1 MKEFWSNRLAST
13 DPPLEMAQTRIPDIP
28 DQTGFL
34 ERWNEFH
41 QGYRIAKLPD
51 GSEQRMPVIGEP
63 FGEVS
68 PGFLPRTLDQLRQ
81 GVENDARRPE
91 NRLRRRRLTAEEERP
106 AEPQQSL
113 EAALDSLIAEASD
126 DETPRPS
133 AEPVP
138 AVARASQATSTSP
151 VPEQAQEHQW
161 PPSIHEQ
168 LADLERMNRDR
179 LARQA
184 QLVSQRVAQREADRQ
199 QEAQEYARR
208 RAVRAAHLEA
218 YREASNSS
226 RGEARLQRA
235 RERFARVFG
244 TPEDIQQDDYES
256 PLSTM
261 YNRAYDRYNQAE
273 TRRAT
278 DTSTAPPLEGLSQQE
293 RRDIEENILW
303 GVMRESASEANPENN
318 VWSYSPRGD
327 SLGAAPRSGQTAL
340 LNGVNAPDDTNRSDA
355 LRGTQAAS
363 QIPFTEPHSPSTGSL
378 EVLREQQA
386 RFQGLLAYRREQFE
400 RLLPDSQPADTQITG
415 QLNDAVGVAAGP
427 AQSVSP
433 SSSSGGNGSGM
444 SQIQASIQQITS
456 ELHRLRLASEAIT
469 SARHSM
475 HSHFQPQP
483 EQPPQ
488 TLDNQPG
495 RPPPMSE
502 EEMTIKAECQ
512 VCYQQLAN
520 IALLPCGHMVLCQW
534 CADVVIPVKH
544 THLPI
549 RPSKCP
555 MCRKTVKQRFKIHMG

>member
-1 MKEFWSNRLAST
+1 M
-13 DPPLEMAQTRIPDIP
+13 
-28 DQTGFL
+28 
-34 ERWNEFH
+34 
-41 QGYRIAKLPD
+41 AKLPD

-68 PGFLPRTLDQLRQ
+68 PGFLPRTLDQLRR

-91 NRLRRRRLTAEEERP
+91 NRLRRRRLTAEEDRP
-106 AEPQQSL
+106 AELQQSL

-126 DETPRPS
+126 DETLQSS

-138 AVARASQATSTSP
+138 AVARVSQATSTP
-151 VPEQAQEHQW
+151 VVQSLQER
-161 PPSIHEQ
+161 

-179 LARQA
+179 LRQQA
-184 QLVSQRVAQREADRQ
+184 QLVSERVTQREAERAALREVERQ
-199 QEAQEYARR
+199 QEAQERARR
-208 RAVRAAHLEA
+208 QAVRAANLEA
-218 YREASNSS
+218 YRDASSS
-226 RGEARLQRA
+226 LRGEARLQRA

-278 DTSTAPPLEGLSQQE
+278 DTTSAPPLEGLSQQE

-303 GVMRESASEANPENN
+303 GVMRESANEVSPENN
-318 VWSYSPRGD
+318 VWSYSPRVD
-327 SLGAAPRSGQTAL
+327 SLGAAPRSDQTAL
-340 LNGVNAPDDTNRSDA
+340 RDGVDATDDTNRSDA
-355 LRGTQAAS
+355 LRGLQPVS
-363 QIPFTEPHSPSTGSL
+363 QTPLTEPYSPSTGSL

-386 RFQGLLAYRREQFE
+386 RFQGLLAHRREQFE
-400 RLLPDSQPADTQITG
+400 RLLPESQSADAQITG
-415 QLNDAVGVAAGP
+415 QLNDAVRVAAGP
-427 AQSVSP
+427 AQSMSP

-444 SQIQASIQQITS
+444 FQIQASIQQITS

-555 MCRKTVKQRFKIHMG
+555 MCRKTVKQRFKIHIG

>member
-1 MKEFWSNRLAST
+1 
-13 DPPLEMAQTRIPDIP
+13 
-28 DQTGFL
+28 
-34 ERWNEFH
+34 
-41 QGYRIAKLPD
+41 
-51 GSEQRMPVIGEP
+51 MPVIGEP

-68 PGFLPRTLDQLRQ
+68 PGFLPRTLDQLRR

-91 NRLRRRRLTAEEERP
+91 NRLRRRRFTAEEERP

-113 EAALDSLIAEASD
+113 EEALDSLIAEASD

-133 AEPVP
+133 EELVPQAAE
-138 AVARASQATSTSP
+138 ASQATSMLLVQEQ
-151 VPEQAQEHQW
+151 VPGNQLIRESVQ
-161 PPSIHEQ
+161 EQ
-168 LADLERMNRDR
+168 LAALERMNRED
-179 LARQA
+179 LSQQA
-184 QLVSQRVAQREADRQ
+184 QRVAQRVAQEETQREADQERQ
-199 QEAQEYARR
+199 AQ
-208 RAVRAAHLEA
+208 
-218 YREASNSS
+218 REAEREAHRQAHREATGNTHRMN

-278 DTSTAPPLEGLSQQE
+278 DTTSPPPLEGLSHQE
-293 RRDIEENILW
+293 RRVIEENILW
-303 GVMRESASEANPENN
+303 GVMRESANEANAEGN
-318 VWSYSPRGD
+318 VWSYSPRRD
-327 SLGAAPRSGQTAL
+327 RIPAAPRSDQSTLPAMPNTA
-340 LNGVNAPDDTNRSDA
+340 DDPNRSEIWQ
-355 LRGTQAAS
+355 RMQEGS
-363 QIPFTEPHSPSTGSL
+363 QNPSTEPHPLSLGPNSPAAVADSM
-378 EVLREQQA
+378 EVLRMQQA
-386 RFQGLLAYRREQFE
+386 RYQGLLAYRREQFE
-400 RLLPDSQPADTQITG
+400 RLLPDSQSTDGESSG
-415 QLNDAVGVAAGP
+415 QLNDPAEVAAGS
-427 AQSVSP
+427 AQSRAP
-433 SSSSGGNGSGM
+433 ASSSGSNGNGM
-444 SQIQASIQQITS
+444 SQIQNSIQQITS

-483 EQPPQ
+483 ERPPQ

-502 EEMTIKAECQ
+502 EEMTVKVECQ